1 MKFHINLLVVLLFC
15 LATNLSKAQDQS
27 EAFTLNSTEQT
38 INTPTP
44 EESKYQEEAI
54 FLKTHFWWGQMY
66 VKNGVEYRVGFNGR
80 LLKKEFEG
88 FPIAQAEFKKYQK
101 KHRNTMIIAL
111 AGATAALVGWIGFT
125 KRTLDAP
132 NPNDVVP
139 NSTESALL
147 LGGLTVEVAAASWGT
162 LSSNNSLQKAIFLR
176 NQALCEGK

>member
-1 MKFHINLLVVLLFC
+1 MKFHINLLVALLFC
-15 LATNLSKAQDQS
+15 LATNLTKAQDQS
-27 EAFTLNSTEQT
+27 EAFIPNSTEQT

-44 EESKYQEEAI
+44 EEGKYQDEAI
-54 FLKTHFWWGQMY
+54 FLKNHFWFGQMY

-101 KHRNTMIIAL
+101 KNRNTIIVAV
-111 AGATAALVGWIGFT
+111 AGATAAVVGLISFN

-147 LGGLTVEVAAASWGT
+147 LGGLAVEVAAVSWGT
-162 LSSNNSLQKAIFLR
+162 LSSNNSLNKAIFLR

>member
-1 MKFHINLLVVLLFC
+1 MKFHINLLVALLFC
-15 LATNLSKAQDQS
+15 FATNRTQAQDKN
-27 EAFTLNSTEQT
+27 EAFTPNATEQT
-38 INTPTP
+38 NNAPNNG
-44 EESKYQEEAI
+44 KYQEEAI
-54 FLKTHFWWGQMY
+54 FLKNTYWRGPMY
-66 VKNGVEYRVGFNGR
+66 VKNGVEYRVGFNAR

-101 KHRNTMIIAL
+101 QNKNMLVVAVV
-111 AGATAALVGWIGFT
+111 GATAAIAGWIGFM

-132 NPNDVVP
+132 NPDDVVP

-147 LGGLTVEVAAASWGT
+147 FGGFAVEVGAVSWGT